1 MSDSSN
7 WTTTDL
13 SGRIAVVTGASS
25 GIGAAIARRL
35 TAGGATVA
43 LLARRS
49 ERIDALAAELGG
61 TAFAVDVAD
70 REQVVAVAASVRE
83 RLGRPDLVVANAGAM
98 LAAPFELADVAEW
111 ERMLDVNL
119 GGLLWTSRAFVDDLL
134 AIAADG
140 GRADLVHIGSIAGEL
155 AYPGY
160 GVYNAT
166 KAAVAR
172 LTANLRV
179 ELGPRGVRVRSVQ
192 PGLVTTA
199 LGSDMRDG
207 EQRSAQ
213 EAMLRAI
220 VPLAPEDIAEA
231 VAFSASAPDHVNVAE
246 LVVVATQQG

>member
-1 MSDSSN
+1 
-7 WTTTDL
+7 
-13 SGRIAVVTGASS
+13 
-25 GIGAAIARRL
+25 
-35 TAGGATVA
+35 
-43 LLARRS
+43 
-49 ERIDALAAELGG
+49 
-61 TAFAVDVAD
+61 
-70 REQVVAVAASVRE
+70 
-83 RLGRPDLVVANAGAM
+83 M

-134 AIAADG
+134 AIADDG

-192 PGLVTTA
+192 PGLVTTE
-199 LGSDMRDG
+199 LGSDMRDA

-213 EAMLRAI
+213 EEMVRAV

-231 VAFSASAPDHVNVAE
+231 VVFSASAPDHVNVAE